1 MLKKRKMKMK
11 QLLSENEQLHKKV
24 VEQKIKFN
32 KLEEEFIKY
41 KNKVNNKK

>member
-11 QLLSENEQLHKKV
+11 QLLSENERLNKKV
-24 VEQKIKFN
+24 VEQKIEFN

-41 KNKVNNKK
+41 KNKVNNRK